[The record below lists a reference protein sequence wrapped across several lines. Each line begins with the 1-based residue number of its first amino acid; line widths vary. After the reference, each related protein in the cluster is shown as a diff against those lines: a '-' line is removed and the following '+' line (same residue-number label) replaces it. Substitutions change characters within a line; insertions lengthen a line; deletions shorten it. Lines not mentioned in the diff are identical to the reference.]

1 MTTLG
6 AKPNHAFFNCQHP
19 APKKNARRCSGA
31 PCARRESRRDRLH
44 RVHARSPP
52 TPARQKRNVVF
63 KVVLSARLCDRSRR
77 KVSRAPLRT
86 TRRRQSPKDKRIA
99 SEIFPSRRF
108 FAPHKPDCADL
119 RELEKAI
126 RTIRDASRARRN
138 SVDDIRA
145 GAFHRIE
152 AGCDLLAWRSRRC
165 AQPPIRTDLRVAERG
180 GGASARTKKKPSAFP
195 GTASAVAVHMPDD
208 AGTANAAKIS
218 GRRLPA
224 VRRSRPGRADR

>member
-19 APKKNARRCSGA
+19 APKKNARRCSGT
-31 PCARRESRRDRLH
+31 PCARRESRRDRL
-44 RVHARSPP
+44 RRARARSPS
-52 TPARQKRNVVF
+52 TPSRQKRNVVF
-63 KVVLSARLCDRSRR
+63 KVVLSAKLCGRSHRES
-77 KVSRAPLRT
+77 SRAPLRT

-138 SVDDIRA
+138 SVDDIHA

-152 AGCDLLAWRSRRC
+152 AGCDPLAWRSRRC
-165 AQPPIRTDLRVAERG
+165 VESSNRTDLRVAERG
-180 GGASARTKKKPSAFP
+180 GGTPRGQRKSRPRSRGRLRQSLSACPMTRARPARRQ
-195 GTASAVAVHMPDD
+195 V
-208 AGTANAAKIS
+208 S
-218 GRRLPA
+218 GRLLPA